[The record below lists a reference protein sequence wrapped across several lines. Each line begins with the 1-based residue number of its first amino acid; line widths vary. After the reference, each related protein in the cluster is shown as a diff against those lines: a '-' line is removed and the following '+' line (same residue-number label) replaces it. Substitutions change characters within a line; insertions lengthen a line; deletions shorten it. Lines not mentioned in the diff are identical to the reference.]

1 MIVNRHFSPC
11 IKYALMELPMED
23 VPITPA
29 DCRCARLCI
38 SAVSGGGGKTLLSLG
53 LAGALRAAGREIVP
67 FKKGPD
73 YIDAAWLSLAAG
85 RPARNLDP
93 YFLPPE
99 ELRRNFLLGV
109 ARTRRRLPP
118 ETPLLALLEGNRGLY
133 DGLDT
138 QGSCSTAGL
147 ARTLGCPVV
156 ISLNCTKM
164 TRTAA
169 ALLSGLQHFEPETPI
184 AGVILSQTASARH
197 ESILRRAIE
206 EYTDLTVFGA
216 LPRLTDNPL
225 PERHMG
231 LASLAGS
238 ALTPETAQTLQKLT
252 ELIREHVDTERLLE
266 AASAAPALSQPSA
279 VAAPPSPDA
288 DAVRPRI
295 GYVRDAA
302 LWFYYEENL
311 EALEQAGAELV
322 RLSLLDT
329 QDWPPIDGLYLGG
342 GFPEDWIEQL
352 SASPHVRRRLPALAA
367 AGLPIYAECGGF
379 MILTQGLRKGER
391 RWPLAGLLPVD
402 VEFHARPQGLGYVDG
417 IVRGKTPYFP
427 EGARLRGHEF
437 HYSRCAL
444 PPEEFP
450 APELALHLERGTGMG
465 PLYPRQDGFC
475 HGAIWASYC
484 HLFAPAVPDWAPGF
498 VAAARTFARNKA

>member
-1 MIVNRHFSPC
+1 
-11 IKYALMELPMED
+11 MELPMED

-216 LPRLTDNPL
+216 LPRLADNPL

-322 RLSLLDT
+322 RLSLLVTGISLALFAVTMVVGNFLLDMPFWF
-329 QDWPPIDGLYLGG
+329 DWAWVVLIVLLAPALTVFGVVFMVLVSGRSKSYMEAMQTSGYVVLPLILLFVGQFTGLFVLG
-342 GFPEDWIEQL
+342 PVVLLIL
-352 SASPHVRRRLPALAA
+352 SAVIIGLDFLLFHLAS
-367 AGLPIYAECGGF
+367 GSFNAEK
-379 MILTQGLRKGER
+379 LLR
-391 RWPLAGLLPVD
+391 
-402 VEFHARPQGLGYVDG
+402 
-417 IVRGKTPYFP
+417 
-427 EGARLRGHEF
+427 
-437 HYSRCAL
+437 
-444 PPEEFP
+444 
-450 APELALHLERGTGMG
+450 
-465 PLYPRQDGFC
+465 
-475 HGAIWASYC
+475 
-484 HLFAPAVPDWAPGF
+484 
-498 VAAARTFARNKA
+498 